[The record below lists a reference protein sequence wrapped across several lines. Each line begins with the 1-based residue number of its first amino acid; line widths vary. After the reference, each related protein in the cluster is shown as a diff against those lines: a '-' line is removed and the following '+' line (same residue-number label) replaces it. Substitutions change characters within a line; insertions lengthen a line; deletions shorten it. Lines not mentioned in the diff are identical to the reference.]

1 MPVAPLQEL
10 SISVTSY
17 PTDAQVDFGFEPD
30 SVTLEALTTTAAEKV
45 YVSLDG
51 ITTHYVLT
59 PTFVASL
66 TIRSKAAKK
75 LWLKV
80 ATGTVAVAVMAETV
94 R

>member
-17 PTDAQVDFGFEPD
+17 PTDPQVSLGFEPD
-30 SVTLEALTTTAAEKV
+30 AVTLEALTTTAAEKV

-51 ITTHYVLT
+51 TNTHYVLT
-59 PTFVASL
+59 PTFVPSL
-66 TIRSKAAKK
+66 VLRNKSAKR

-80 ATGTVAVAVMAETV
+80 ASGTVAVAVMADTA